1 MTCIPA
7 TLEHMNT
14 VGHGI
19 VEPIITHLETPAT
32 IRAIPAD
39 PSHQFTAV
47 REVLD
52 EKRMVSLGQ
61 GGIWVV

>member
-1 MTCIPA
+1 
-7 TLEHMNT
+7 MNT

-47 REVLD
+47 REELEAIVLD

-61 GGIWVV
+61 GVIWMVKSVQ